1 MNSAPPNFSDA
12 LREEVLAVARR
23 ECGEIL
29 QRAQHEA
36 EAIIARA
43 SADADKLRCERLARA
58 RNEAGRRREMLLAA
72 VPTEAAQLRA
82 ARIET
87 LLQSVCDE
95 ARKRLRNREE
105 FAYREAV
112 IALAAEAIGQMAG
125 DAFVVK
131 LSPAD
136 GAAFGRELVAAVA
149 QRAGC
154 PSQAITLAE
163 AAEITDGGVIVEDAA
178 GRQVFDNRLLARLD
192 RLWPELRRQIA
203 GQAFPGITAGQTGG
217 AA

>member
-1 MNSAPPNFSDA
+1 MNTAPPDSSEA

-23 ECGEIL
+23 ERDEIL
-29 QRAQHEA
+29 QRARHEA
-36 EAIIARA
+36 EAILARA
-43 SADADKLRCERLARA
+43 RADADKLRSERLARA
-58 RNEAGRRREMLLAA
+58 RDEAGRRREMLLAT

-95 ARKRLRNREE
+95 VRRRLRNREG
-105 FAYREAV
+105 FAYPETV

-136 GAAFGRELVAAVA
+136 GAAFGHELVAAVT
-149 QRAGC
+149 QRVGC
-154 PSQAITLAE
+154 PAQAITLAE

-178 GRQVFDNRLLARLD
+178 GRQVFDNRLPARLD

-203 GQAFPGITAGQTGG
+203 GQTFLGTLGGQTGG